1 MALSQKIILNNV
13 SKKFGD
19 FFALKDLS
27 LEISEGE
34 KMAIYGSSGSGK
46 STLLYL
52 LGGLDKASFGDIFC
66 FGQNLSQLS
75 DNDLAEY
82 RNQKVGFIF
91 QFHFLLG
98 TLTGLENILLPAR
111 ISGKENIKTIE
122 KNIRNYAKNLGV
134 YDILGKYPS
143 EMSGGQQQRI
153 NILRAISL
161 KPKLLLCDE
170 PTGNL
175 DSLNSSLVIDL
186 LDDIATE
193 SGATLLVVTHDQ
205 SVASRFSNRI
215 EILDGGIGNQVM
227 NSL

>member
-1 MALSQKIILNNV
+1 MEETIVVNNI
-13 SKKFGD
+13 SKKFGN

-27 LEISEGE
+27 IEITRGE
-34 KMAIYGSSGSGK
+34 KVAIFGKSGSGK

-52 LGGLDKASFGDIFC
+52 LGGLDRPTSGDIFC
-66 FGQNLSQLS
+66 FGENISKLT
-75 DNDLAEY
+75 DIELARY
-82 RNQKVGFIF
+82 RNIKVGFIF

-111 ISGKENIKTIE
+111 INGDVSLKEIKQNSI
-122 KNIRNYAKNLGV
+122 KYAHRLGV
-134 YDILGKYPS
+134 SDILHKLPS

-161 KPKLLLCDE
+161 KPRLLLCDE

-175 DSLNSSLVIDL
+175 DSENSKIVIEL
-186 LDDIATE
+186 LDEIALD
-193 SGATLLVVTHDQ
+193 SGATLMVVTHDQ
-205 SVASRFSNRI
+205 GVASRFPRQI
-215 EILDGGIGNQVM
+215 EILDGGLGIQPM

>member
-1 MALSQKIILNNV
+1 MKQKIILNNV

-19 FFALKDLS
+19 FHALKDLS
-27 LEISEGE
+27 LEINEGE
-34 KMAIYGSSGSGK
+34 KVAIYGSSGSGK

-52 LGGLDKASFGDIFC
+52 LGGLDRPSFGDVFC
-66 FGQNLSQLS
+66 YGQNISKLN
-75 DNDLAEY
+75 DNSLAKY
-82 RNQKVGFIF
+82 RNEQVGFIF

-98 TLTGLENILLPAR
+98 TLSGLDNIMLPAR
-111 ISGKENIKTIE
+111 INGSKNIKEIE
-122 KNIRNYAKNLGV
+122 KNIKTYAENLGV
-134 YDILGKYPS
+134 ADILNKLPS

-175 DSLNSSLVIDL
+175 DSSNSSLVIDL
-186 LDDIATE
+186 LDSIASE

-215 EILDGGIGNQVM
+215 EILDGGLGNQVM
-227 NSL
+227 NTL